1 MKFWRCVCLSV
12 LAAMLVVL
20 VVLGALLGPIAVL
33 ATIGT
38 EVLIVGLYLLCGF
51 YSVEQQTEAIVE
63 RWGQFLRVDKP
74 GLKWRWCIM
83 DQVAARISLRL
94 QETKPKPETITKDK
108 TFTTLHLS
116 VQYKVLPDK
125 VYDAYYQLADAVS
138 QMHSYIDNVVRAFVP
153 TIDLDDV
160 FEKQD
165 DLQKTVQDTLKAVME
180 KYGYVIEAVLVTD
193 IVPAAKVKEEMN
205 RINAAKRA
213 AIAAE
218 REGEAEKIKMIKVAE
233 GGAESRRLAGLGI
246 ANERREIAKGIH
258 DAREQVKEGAE
269 GLDDRG
275 VMKILGLVQ
284 YLDTLAAFAKADGTK
299 TILVPHSP
307 GGLADFERQLERA
320 VLVGNEMGGNN
331 GAA

>member
-1 MKFWRCVCLSV
+1 MQFWRCVCLSV
-12 LAAMLVVL
+12 LAVMLVVL
-20 VVLGALLGPIAVL
+20 VVLGALLGPMAALITAGV
-33 ATIGT
+33 
-38 EVLIVGLYLLCGF
+38 EVLIVGLYFLCGY

-83 DQVAARISLRL
+83 DQIVARISLRL

-116 VQYKVLPDK
+116 VQYKVLPEK
-125 VYDAYYQLADAVS
+125 VYDAYYQLADAVA

-153 TIDLDDV
+153 TLDLDDV

-165 DLQKTVQDTLKAVME
+165 DIQKTVQETLKAVME

-233 GGAESRRLAGLGI
+233 GGAESKRLAGLGI

-258 DAREQVKEGAE
+258 DARQEVKEGSE

-307 GGLADFERQLERA
+307 GGLADFEHQLERA
-320 VLVGNEMGGNN
+320 VFVGNEMGNN
-331 GAA
+331 GAK